1 MKKLFYLFAV
11 IFLACTLSAGTV
23 AINPAV
29 RKTVILLPEKCNHGL
44 NYAAKELTWHI
55 EKMTGVKLQTIRN
68 SKNIPDGA
76 FVISLGETDF
86 AGKYGVSGAG
96 MKHNH
101 ARVLGDENKLIIT
114 GNDRGTNL
122 AALLIETSATLFTVY
137 HILENDNNIH
147 WLWPGD
153 LGTVI
158 PKSDVFKFKGG
169 DYIQGTKLKFFFWRQ
184 LWRIKPN
191 WPSESLG
198 AKFLN
203 EEIIWLLRHRS
214 NRDLSEQHYPHG
226 FEKWPAKYLKS
237 HPEYFNMLPD
247 GTRRADPTNW
257 GGQLH
262 LISMCSSNPAFRT
275 QIVKDWIKDF
285 NPKLPRI
292 NVKCNDTDD
301 RCVCDSCM
309 AEDESPIPVATRRAK
324 ALARYKKGDRHW
336 SEELGDVTKRRIK
349 FYQGVMAEADR
360 LAPEKKAKFSGLI
373 YANGSNPPENIWLG
387 DRFQFSFCPPMMFP
401 WTKEKVAK
409 YKTTWE
415 GWFKTGAHLVIR
427 PNFTLDGHCYPIN
440 YAEEFFDIFR
450 FAESRNLTGSDYDSL
465 TGMHGAQG
473 LTLYTIARLQNS
485 HADITF
491 NEICNEF
498 YSAFGAAAPFVK
510 KYFDETAKISRSDDT
525 ISRAQGP
532 EGGAWTKFFL
542 FGHKLFTVEKLTAL
556 GKILDQAAAAVKD
569 DPAALVRVKFI
580 QIGWKNAL
588 LTAETAVAFDGFKKH
603 GEYGEFAE
611 KITALDNFRAENA
624 RSHAFN
630 IGYCDVRETFQWPRT
645 LAKMMTANTLALP
658 IKWHFKTDPQK
669 NGESMGYAKFDF
681 DESKWEKIP
690 TNAPWDKSGYG
701 TYDGYG
707 WYRLRFTLPQ
717 NYKGEPVLMV
727 GSADEACDVWING
740 VKLLHRPYPFEGN
753 ENSWNEAFDVPFGSV
768 VRPGENVIAIRVED
782 NSGQGGLTKRC
793 FIKFVEKVD
802 KKQNIVAN
810 PDFSQKLKHWKSRQ
824 QFGKSKI
831 STTRFDGKSVL
842 QFQYVSREPSR
853 LYQNRYG
860 VLSRVN
866 QDAKGLIVGKKYKV
880 MVTFRTSPDFSGKMM
895 VFLHADT
902 QTVRTSKSNIQMNHE
917 TPLVSWSTL
926 SKEFIANRDFC
937 TVYLNFAANKGKF
950 YIADVAVV
958 PAE

>member
-1 MKKLFYLFAV
+1 MKKVLCLFAAV
-11 IFLACTLSAGTV
+11 FMAFALTAKTV
-23 AINPAV
+23 EINPSV
-29 RKTVILLPEKCNHGL
+29 RKTVILLPQKCNYGL

-55 EKMTGVKLQTIRN
+55 EKMTGVKLQTVRSIQ
-68 SKNIPDGA
+68 SIPDGA
-76 FVISLGETDF
+76 FVISLGATDF
-86 AGKYGVSGAG
+86 AKAHGVSGAG

-114 GNDRGTNL
+114 GNDRGENF

-137 HILENDNNIH
+137 HILENDNGVR
-147 WLWPGD
+147 WLWPGK

-158 PKSDVFKFKGG
+158 PESAVFKFKGG

-184 LWRIKPN
+184 LWRINPN
-191 WPSESLG
+191 WPAEELG

-203 EEIIWLLRHRS
+203 EEVTWLLRHRS
-214 NRDLSEQHYPHG
+214 NRDLSEQHYPHA
-226 FEKWPAKYLKS
+226 FEKWPHKFLKS

-262 LISMCSSNPAFRT
+262 LISMCSSDPGFRT
-275 QIVKDWIKDF
+275 RVVTEWLENF
-285 NPKLPRI
+285 NPKIPRI

-309 AEDESPIPVATRRAK
+309 AEDESAVPTAVRRAK

-349 FYQGVMAEADR
+349 FYKGVMAEADR

-373 YANGSNPPENIWLG
+373 YANGSMPPENTHLG

-401 WTKEKVAK
+401 WTKAKVAR
-409 YKTTWE
+409 YKAFWD
-415 GWFKTGAHLVIR
+415 GWYKTGAHLVMR

-440 YAEEFFDIFR
+440 YAEEFFDCYR
-450 FAESRNLTGSDYDSL
+450 FAESRSLTGSDFDSL

-485 HADITF
+485 PSDITF
-491 NEICNEF
+491 EQIRKEF
-498 YSAFGAAAPFVK
+498 FSAFGAASAYIE
-510 KYFDETAKISRSDDT
+510 KYFDETARISRSDEN
-525 ISRAQGP
+525 ISKAQGP
-532 EGGAWTKFFL
+532 EGGAWTTFFL
-542 FGHKLFTVEKLTAL
+542 FGHQLFTVEKLSAL
-556 GKILDQAAAAVKD
+556 GKILDDAAAAVKD
-569 DPAALVRVKFI
+569 DPLAAARVDFI
-580 QIGWKNAL
+580 RLGWKNAL

-603 GEYGEFAE
+603 GEYTEFAE
-611 KITALDNFRAENA
+611 KITALDEFRAKNA
-624 RSHAFN
+624 ASHAFN

-645 LAKMMTANTLALP
+645 LAKMMTANTIALP
-658 IKWHFKTDPQK
+658 IEWHFKTDPDKTGEK
-669 NGESMGYAKFDF
+669 NGYAKIDF

-690 TNAPWDKSGYG
+690 TNAPWDKSGYDK
-701 TYDGYG
+701 YDGYG
-707 WYRLRFTLPQ
+707 WYRLRFTLPE

-753 ENSWNEAFDVPFGSV
+753 ENSWNEAFDVPFGKV

-782 NSGQGGLTKRC
+782 NCGNGGLTKRC
-793 FIKFVEKVD
+793 FIKFAEKID
-802 KKQNIVAN
+802 KNNNIIVN
-810 PDFSQKLKHWKSRQ
+810 SDFSQKLKAWKPRQ
-824 QFGKSKI
+824 QFGKSNI
-831 STTRFDGKSVL
+831 SVTTFDGRPVL
-842 QFQYVSREPSR
+842 QFQYVSKEPSR

-860 VLSRVN
+860 VLSRVH
-866 QDAKGLIVGKKYKV
+866 QDAKGLTVGKKYKV
-880 MVTFRTSPDFSGKMM
+880 VVKFRTSLDFSGKMM

-902 QTVRTSKSNIQMNHE
+902 QTSRASRSNIQMNHE
-917 TPLVSWSTL
+917 TPLASWSVL
-926 SKEFIANRDFC
+926 SKEFIANRDNC
-937 TVYLNFAANKGKF
+937 TVYLNFAANKGKL
-950 YIADVAVV
+950 YIAEAAVV